1 MHLQHLL
8 HVCASVMRALSQHL
22 IPIAYAH
29 ARVRAC
35 PLNPGGPLKEEIHK
49 GVGKGV
55 LSVEGLE
62 HVSIHAI
69 IGALVDGP
77 TRDLA
82 RGRRKR

>member
-1 MHLQHLL
+1 
-8 HVCASVMRALSQHL
+8 MRAVSQHWL
-22 IPIAYAH
+22 PIAYAH
-29 ARVRAC
+29 ARVRAR
-35 PLNPGGPLKEEIHK
+35 PLNRGGPLKEEIHK

-55 LSVEGLE
+55 LSVEQLE

-69 IGALVDGP
+69 VGALVDGR